1 MIEVVKLGQN
11 IGAEIKG
18 VDLSKPMSN
27 EVFQETFKAF
37 FENEVVVFRDQNL
50 QPSDQVSFT
59 RRFGDLEKHVRKESL
74 LKGMEEIFIISN
86 MIGDDGKP
94 VGAQDVGR
102 FWHSD
107 LSYKKIPS
115 MLSALYSIVI
125 PVDANGI
132 TKGDTQYSSAT
143 HAYATLPDELKL
155 KLSELKAVHSYKY
168 YRTINREAQSV
179 DAQNGGKKVMEPPLT
194 EKMLMATPDVNPP
207 LVRTHPV
214 TKKKCLFINEGHTS
228 HVEGMSAEESKE
240 LLNSLYEHMVKPEFK
255 YVHKWKKGDLLMWDN
270 CALQHKA
277 TFDYE
282 LPLQRL
288 MHRTTVCGSE
298 PY

>member
-18 VDLSKPMSN
+18 VDLSKSISD
-27 EVFQETFKAF
+27 EVFQEIFQAF
-37 FENEVVVFRDQNL
+37 FDNEVVVFRDQNL

-74 LKGMEEIFIISN
+74 LKGMEEIFVISN

-94 VGAQDVGR
+94 IGAQDVGR

-107 LSYKKIPS
+107 LSYKKVPS

-143 HAYATLPDELKL
+143 HSYSALPDELKQ
-155 KLSELKAVHSYKY
+155 KLAELKAVHSYKY
-168 YRTINREAQSV
+168 YRTINREAQSI
-179 DAQNGGKKVMEPPLT
+179 DAINGGKKVMEPPLT
-194 EKMLMATPDVNPP
+194 EDMLKATPDVNPP

-228 HVEGMSAEESKE
+228 HIEGMNAQESKD

-255 YVHKWKKGDLLMWDN
+255 YVHKWQKGDLLMWDN

-277 TFDYE
+277 TFDYD

-288 MHRTTVCGSE
+288 MHRTTVRGSE